1 MLLPRALEM
10 PLRDDQR
17 ERGEVYCRTQE
28 ALQVASPGHPR
39 CARGPV
45 GEVTVHLSGSPAF
58 LQLVPDPPQARR
70 KQLSHGA
77 RRRSAGAAS
86 GVTGQKQRLVYWQP
100 AHFLRLNNSS
110 LFKSWRYMT
119 LPLLFYQPL
128 TVFAYPLSPFLLL
141 PLLYYS
147 LRSHMVRG
155 LHHLLPKENC
165 NG

>member
-1 MLLPRALEM
+1 M

-28 ALQVASPGHPR
+28 ALQVASPGHPH
-39 CARGPV
+39 CAPGPA

-58 LQLVPDPPQARR
+58 LQLVPDPPQTRR
-70 KQLSHGA
+70 EQLSHGA
-77 RRRSAGAAS
+77 RRWSAGAAS

-110 LFKSWRYMT
+110 VFKSWRYMT

-165 NG
+165 NS